1 MTVLMYW
8 IQTSRSETPITSRF
22 ATRTPRSNGSRKT
35 IRKAWLLSMRLSR
48 VPDLTRSADIKL
60 NTRVSLRP
68 ILTGLSLAQVA
79 QMAIVP
85 A

>member
-1 MTVLMYW
+1 M
-8 IQTSRSETPITSRF
+8 
-22 ATRTPRSNGSRKT
+22 
-35 IRKAWLLSMRLSR
+35 SR
-48 VPDLTRSADIKL
+48 VPDLTRNADIKL

-68 ILTGLSLAQVA
+68 ILTGLAWLQVA